1 LVPGKLHQKKKI
13 KIIGIEYIDALARKP
28 ITTYSDVAN
37 TPINTA
43 GSKKNPFYNI
53 YWLANEYDEHRI
65 MNHIKPPE
73 HSPVTY
79 LRALVPIQFP

>member
-1 LVPGKLHQKKKI
+1 MVPGKLHQKKKI

-53 YWLANEYDEHRI
+53 Y
-65 MNHIKPPE
+65 
-73 HSPVTY
+73 
-79 LRALVPIQFP
+79 